1 MYRLRLIIGLVYTV
15 DMVTETVVNDT
26 RAARAEL
33 LARGYTVVTTT
44 DQRKLLVT
52 HADASGRLV
61 ADLLGTSKPDMVV
74 SCYPANVAQ
83 VYPGLVVC
91 GDWAEETGI
100 LWRDG
105 SIVYAPRNEFDI

>member
-1 MYRLRLIIGLVYTV
+1 
-15 DMVTETVVNDT
+15 MVTETVVTDT

-44 DQRKLLVT
+44 DKRSLLVT

-61 ADLLGTSKPDMVV
+61 ANLLGTSKPDMVV
-74 SCYPANVAQ
+74 SCYPANVARR
-83 VYPGLVVC
+83 YNLPVC
-91 GDWAEETGI
+91 GDWEEETGI

-105 SIVYAPRNEFDI
+105 AIVYAPRSEFNF

>member
-1 MYRLRLIIGLVYTV
+1 
-15 DMVTETVVNDT
+15 MVTEAVVTDT

-44 DQRKLLVT
+44 DNRDLLVT

-61 ADLLGTSKPDMVV
+61 ASLLGTNKPDMVV

-91 GDWAEETGI
+91 GDWSEETGI

-105 SIVYAPRNEFDI
+105 AIVYAPRSEFNF

>member
-1 MYRLRLIIGLVYTV
+1 
-15 DMVTETVVNDT
+15 MVTETVVTDT
-26 RAARAEL
+26 RSARAEL

-44 DQRKLLVT
+44 DSRNLLVT

-61 ADLLGTSKPDMVV
+61 ASLLGTSKPDMVI

-91 GDWAEETGI
+91 GNWAEETGI

-105 SIVYAPRNEFDI
+105 SIVYAPKSEFNL

>member
-1 MYRLRLIIGLVYTV
+1 
-15 DMVTETVVNDT
+15 MVTEAVVTDT
-26 RAARAEL
+26 KQARAEL

-44 DQRKLLVT
+44 DRRNLLVT
-52 HADASGRLV
+52 HADASGKLV
-61 ADLLGTSKPDMVV
+61 ASLLGTSKPDVVV

-83 VYPGLVVC
+83 TYPGLVVC

-105 SIVYAPRNEFDI
+105 AVVYAPKSEFNL

>member
-1 MYRLRLIIGLVYTV
+1 
-15 DMVTETVVNDT
+15 MVTETVVTDT

-44 DQRKLLVT
+44 DKRNLLVT
-52 HADASGRLV
+52 HADSTGKLV
-61 ADLLGTSKPDMVV
+61 TSLLGTSRPDMVV

-83 VYPGLVVC
+83 VYPGLAVC

-105 SIVYAPRNEFDI
+105 SIAYAPKSEFNL